1 MTSVKLP
8 QSSPKLP
15 PKLLFLNVW
24 SWFAVA
30 AIAWGAGFVYN
41 VYMGGEAHWLRGLYQ
56 NKVAIASGI
65 TQPKLIVTG
74 GSGAHYTLNSQV
86 LEKALNQ
93 PVVNLGID
101 GPVGLDVILPSI
113 LETVKP
119 GDTVLLIPEY
129 LILIDEDGYGD
140 KSGMFGVAIGKPG
153 IGGVPAKQ
161 LALET
166 LQLGIPSLRWAVKS
180 GTDLAEEG
188 RFTGYYDGP
197 LTPHGDPIET
207 KPRTGEWWPLKIANV
222 ASPHALKRI
231 AQFKEEV
238 EAKGGRLVLSLPWV
252 YGDVADTETRKNIE
266 QTAQSLSEIAPLLT
280 DEQTLNIQQN
290 SELFADTHYHLTPE
304 GREIRS
310 QQLASQ
316 LTPLL
321 VKSPLPKRPLSE
333 SPLPKNRLPQSPAP
347 QSPEPKSP

>member
-1 MTSVKLP
+1 MTSTKLP
-8 QSSPKLP
+8 QSSPASP
-15 PKLLFLNVW
+15 PNISPKSLLNVW

-30 AIAWGAGFVYN
+30 GLAWGAGFVYN
-41 VYMGGEAHWLRGLYQ
+41 VYMGGEAHWLKGLYQ
-56 NKVAIASGI
+56 NKVAIASQI
-65 TQPKLIVTG
+65 TEPKLIITG
-74 GSGAHYTLNSQV
+74 GSGAHYTLNSDV

-129 LILIDEDGYGD
+129 LILLDEDGYGE

-153 IGGVPAKQ
+153 LGGVPAKQ

-166 LQLGIPSLRWAVKS
+166 LQLGIPSLRWTIKS

-197 LTPHGDPIET
+197 LTQHGDPTET
-207 KPRTGEWWPLKIANV
+207 KPRLGEWWPLTIPTP
-222 ASPHALKRI
+222 ASDHAVERI
-231 AQFKEEV
+231 AQFKKEV
-238 EAKGGRLVLSLPWV
+238 EAKGGKLILSIPWV
-252 YGDVADTETRKNIE
+252 YGDVADKETIE
-266 QTAQSLSEIAPLLT
+266 SVQQTIKSLSDIAPLLV
-280 DEQTLNIQQN
+280 DERSLNIQD
-290 SELFADTHYHLTPE
+290 SPTLFADTHYHLKPE

-310 QQLASQ
+310 QQLAQQ
-316 LTPLL
+316 LKPLL
-321 VKSPLPKRPLSE
+321 SKTP
-333 SPLPKNRLPQSPAP
+333 
-347 QSPEPKSP
+347 

>member
-1 MTSVKLP
+1 MTSMELP
-8 QSSPKLP
+8 QSSPP
-15 PKLLFLNVW
+15 APKRSPKSLLNVW

-30 AIAWGAGFVYN
+30 GLAWGAGFVYN

-56 NKVAIASGI
+56 NKMAIASQI

-74 GSGAHYTLNSQV
+74 GSGAHYTINSEI

-129 LILIDEDGYGD
+129 LILLDEDGYGD
-140 KSGMFGVAIGKPG
+140 KSGLFGVAIGKPG
-153 IGGVPAKQ
+153 LGGVPAKQ

-197 LTPHGDPIET
+197 LTQDGDPIET
-207 KPRTGEWWPLKIANV
+207 KPRTGEWWPLKLSNA
-222 ASPHALKRI
+222 ASPHAIERI
-231 AQFKEEV
+231 AQFKKEV
-238 EAKGGRLVLSLPWV
+238 ESKGGKLILSMPWV
-252 YGDVADTETRKNIE
+252 YGDVTDKKTMQSIQQTEK
-266 QTAQSLSEIAPLLT
+266 SLSKIAPLLV
-280 DEQTLNIQQN
+280 DERTLNIQE
-290 SELFADTHYHLTPE
+290 SPALFADTHYHLKPE

-316 LTPLL
+316 LKPLL
-321 VKSPLPKRPLSE
+321 QKRP
-333 SPLPKNRLPQSPAP
+333 
-347 QSPEPKSP
+347 